1 MPEAQG
7 NHSGLADDAGS
18 VANSAGHE
26 SDSSHRAVNHTLPTP
41 GNDAME
47 ETLAGQSSIAQ
58 SGDLQRSHTA
68 PVLPLPCSSMDTYQA
83 EQHPF
88 LPSRDAFQYE
98 TDDLDLLWSN
108 LDLDIGSASAS
119 MQFPIPFPQFASGM
133 SQDFFDFP
141 PGVLTGTDDFQ
152 DGETQDEEPYDPV
165 ASSGGSGPLS
175 RYGSRLPSVQPE
187 NLYEHGEPMASM
199 NSLGVD
205 RPVPQEKTP
214 NCPWRLT
221 RPQYDQVVAN
231 VLEQSSILPSAY
243 TLPSRHALNR
253 YVEGYFTGF
262 HEHLPFLHVPT
273 ISMTSS
279 RPELVLAIAATG
291 AMYRFEED
299 RSRQLYSL
307 AKLLADDRLHRYR
320 DSSFSAETGSE
331 DLSGSSLYEK
341 CPHNQG
347 SHVGHIGYDATERS
361 RLAAEQCQQCSK
373 LQLMQALLL
382 LIALSTWSARP
393 LLKDAF
399 AMASQLAVLVR
410 EIGWSDHLYPQDEAN
425 WESWVPAESSR
436 RIRFVAYCFFGLHV
450 IAYNVPPKILSNEL
464 RDIIL
469 PCHEDRWRAVDEQQW
484 NRSRSQD
491 NTKVPTLHSACSAL
505 FNPIARSSA
514 GHSLS
519 SFANYVL
526 AHSILQQL
534 FFSRQSLTD
543 FEQNATGSLPD
554 ETLYKF
560 ERALRRWQYN
570 WEGTKDSS
578 IDPSSPDGPLAF
590 NSTALLRVAYIRLHA
605 NLGPYRQLDT
615 GDPHRIATA
624 MNVVAPMAR
633 SPQMCRAVLQTVHT
647 LSIPVRVGIPFVAR
661 TRTLKWSVVHSLC
674 NLECAMFLSRWLNYR
689 GAQMAE
695 GVPLDE
701 NERRLTNLVQS
712 LLDEAFV
719 GDATRQET
727 NIPKRFRMMAA
738 AVVRLWADTFQGAHV
753 FGLFA
758 GIGEALVLYAAM
770 LDHQLDST
778 M

>member
-1 MPEAQG
+1 MPEGSSSAM
-7 NHSGLADDAGS
+7 ADDAGS
-18 VANSAGHE
+18 VVASVNNSI
-26 SDSSHRAVNHTLPTP
+26 SHCHDFDPSHQAVDHTL
-41 GNDAME
+41 AMPA
-47 ETLAGQSSIAQ
+47 THVMQDTS
-58 SGDLQRSHTA
+58 
-68 PVLPLPCSSMDTYQA
+68 TYQA
-83 EQHPF
+83 EQHSF
-88 LPSRDAFQYE
+88 LPSHTNFQYE
-98 TDDLDLLWSN
+98 TDDLDLLWGN
-108 LDLDIGSASAS
+108 LDLDIGPVSAST
-119 MQFPIPFPQFASGM
+119 QFPIPFPQFAQEI
-133 SQDFFDFP
+133 SQDFFDFTP
-141 PGVLTGTDDFQ
+141 EVRTETEDFQ
-152 DGETQDEEPYDPV
+152 DGTTQDEDPCDPV
-165 ASSGGSGPLS
+165 TTSGGSGPLS

-187 NLYEHGEPMASM
+187 NQDEQGEPTASI
-199 NSLGVD
+199 NSLRVD
-205 RPVPQEKTP
+205 RPARDEKTP

-231 VLEQSSILPSAY
+231 ILEHSSVLPADY

-273 ISMTSS
+273 ISMASS

-299 RSRQLYSL
+299 RSRLLYSL
-307 AKLLADDRLHRYR
+307 AKLLVEDRLERCR
-320 DSSFSAETGSE
+320 DSPFGLENGSE
-331 DLSGSSLYEK
+331 DAAGASLHDK
-341 CPHNQG
+341 CRHNPAG
-347 SHVGHIGYDATERS
+347 HVDHQVAEHS
-361 RLAAEQCQQCSK
+361 RLAANPCQQCSK
-373 LQLMQALLL
+373 LQSMQALLL
-382 LIALSTWSARP
+382 LIALGTWSERP

-410 EIGWSDHLYPQDEAN
+410 EAGWSDQQCSQNEGSWEN
-425 WESWVPAESSR
+425 WVAAESSR
-436 RIRFVAYCFFGLHV
+436 RIRFVAYCFFGLHA

-464 RDIIL
+464 RDITL

-484 NRSRSQD
+484 NRIRPHD
-491 NTKVPTLHSACSAL
+491 NTNTPTLHSACSAL
-505 FNPIARSSA
+505 FNPIAKSSA
-514 GHSLS
+514 GQSLS

-554 ETLYKF
+554 ETLHKF

-615 GDPHRIATA
+615 GDPHRIAKA

-633 SPQMCRAVLQTVHT
+633 SPQVCRAVLQTIHT

-674 NLECAMFLSRWLNYR
+674 NLECAMFLSRWLNYKA
-689 GAQMAE
+689 AQMAE
-695 GVPLDE
+695 EGIPLDE
-701 NERRLTNLVQS
+701 NESRLTNLVQS

-719 GDATRQET
+719 GDETRQET
-727 NIPKRFRMMAA
+727 DLPRRCRMMAA
-738 AVVRLWADTFQGAHV
+738 AVVRLWADTFRGAHV

-758 GIGEALVLYAAM
+758 GIGQALVLYADL
-770 LDHQLDST
+770 LDRQLDST
-778 M
+778 L